1 MMTSFV
7 LSNADQVHQFFVDI
21 FANFETMHRIDGINQ
36 YVTVDIDGI
45 LCGEYGVL
53 ILTSCVHN
61 MQVVMM
67 PIDVHCL
74 VECCK

>member
-1 MMTSFV
+1 MTSLCV
-7 LSNADQVHQFFVDI
+7 LSNADQVHQFFMDI

-36 YVTVDIDGI
+36 NVTVNIDRI

-53 ILTSCVHN
+53 ILASCVDY
-61 MQVVMM
+61 MQVIMM
-67 PIDVHCL
+67 AIDVHCL